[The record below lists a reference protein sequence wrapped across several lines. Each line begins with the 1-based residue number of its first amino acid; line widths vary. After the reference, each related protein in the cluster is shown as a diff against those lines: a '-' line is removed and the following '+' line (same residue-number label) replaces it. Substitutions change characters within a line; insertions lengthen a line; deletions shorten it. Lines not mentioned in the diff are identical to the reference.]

1 MRSCGGTQEKAEK
14 VRDLSDSNTGLTVR
28 VMAEELNLDQETD
41 ARVLKENLNMR
52 KVSVKTVPSA
62 LSDEQKQQSPDICSD
77 LSEGAG

>member
-1 MRSCGGTQEKAEK
+1 
-14 VRDLSDSNTGLTVR
+14 
-28 VMAEELNLDQETD
+28 MAEELNLDQETD

-77 LSEGAG
+77 LLEGAG